1 MPVKDLRQ
9 FLRVLEKRGELL
21 SIEEEVDAR
30 FGVSEYLRQ
39 FDSIRGP
46 ALLFKRVKGHSM
58 QIAGNLLGTPK
69 RLALAFGVQN
79 DEKLLETYLKR
90 RARSIAPRKVRSG
103 PVKQV
108 IIQDKKRIDL
118 TSLPIPTYH
127 EGDGGPYIT
136 CGILIAKSPLSG
148 LRSMGLHR
156 LQVKEKRK
164 MGVHLS
170 NPPIARFAAEAEKDG
185 KPLDVAIALG
195 VHPIL
200 LLASIVAS
208 TNEDKLAIGTSLLGS
223 PVELVRCATVDCEAP
238 AHAELVIEGKI
249 LPNIREKEGPFGE
262 TSGYYFSDDSQ
273 VIEVTGIMRREN
285 PVLQALHPTVHEVSL
300 LGGPAGE
307 AEVLKMLRERGFSVQ
322 DLAMSQSSNRT
333 HVALSLRKNHDA
345 EPRRLLYFLLSGV
358 PYIKHAVVVDDD
370 VNVHDPQDIEWA
382 IATRPAFRRTGIWS
396 SFRICLRGASTPQK
410 RTEVSPPRRVSM
422 PPCRWVS
429 ERGLKGL
436 AFLRRCERRWPKR
449 SRSFGEKKKAPDFF
463 LRVSPGLVARRDRKA
478 SREGC
483 RLA

>member
-1 MPVKDLRQ
+1 MAVKDLRQ
-9 FLRVLEKRGELL
+9 FLGILQKHGDLL
-21 SIEEEVDAR
+21 SIDEEVDLQ
-30 FGVSEYLRQ
+30 FELSEYLQQ
-39 FDSIRGP
+39 FDKLRGP
-46 ALLFKRVKGHSM
+46 ALLFNKIKDHSM
-58 QIAGNLLGTPK
+58 TIAGNLLGTNK
-69 RLALAFGVQN
+69 RLALAFGVQS

-90 RARSIAPRKVRSG
+90 RARRIEPRRVRNG
-103 PVKQV
+103 PVKQ
-108 IIQDKKRIDL
+108 IIIADKKKIDL
-118 TSLPIPTYH
+118 TALPIPTYH

-156 LQVKEKRK
+156 LQIKEERK

-170 NPPIARFAAEAEKDG
+170 NPPIARFAAEVEKDG

-208 TNEDKLAIGTSLLGS
+208 ANEDKLAIGSSLLGS

-238 AHAELVIEGKI
+238 AHAELVIEGKV
-249 LPNIREKEGPFGE
+249 LPRLREREGPFGE
-262 TSGYYFSDDSQ
+262 TSGYYFSDDSH
-273 VIEVTGIMRREN
+273 VIEVTAITRREN
-285 PVLQALHPTVHEVSL
+285 PVLQALHPTVHEVTL

-307 AEVLKMLRERGFSVQ
+307 AEVLKMLRERGFAVQ

-370 VNVHDPQDIEWA
+370 VNVHDQQDIEWA
-382 IATRPAFRRTGIWS
+382 IATRFQADRDLVMVPDLPARSIDPSKKEGGFTTKAGLDATVPVGQRER
-396 SFRICLRGASTPQK
+396 FKRISVPSAVREKVAKTVAKLWG
-410 RTEVSPPRRVSM
+410 E
-422 PPCRWVS
+422 
-429 ERGLKGL
+429 EKG
-436 AFLRRCERRWPKR
+436 
-449 SRSFGEKKKAPDFF
+449 S
-463 LRVSPGLVARRDRKA
+463 
-478 SREGC
+478 
-483 RLA
+483 